1 MPAKGVAMVT
11 RRNIL
16 DALAGVVIASA
27 LPALP
32 TLAAHAV
39 PKKKQTRTPSQV
51 EAWMD
56 QWMTGEKP
64 LGRAMRVSRFRDPMY
79 FLIAPIS
86 WTPGLSEASK
96 YQAVEVPTGFVTD
109 LASIPP
115 IFYSVLRPD
124 GEYAYAAIIHD
135 YLYWTQTRSR
145 EEADE
150 ILKLAM
156 QDLKVGS
163 IKLMAIYE
171 AVRHFGGKA
180 WGDNAR
186 LKSQGEK
193 RILVKFPDD
202 PTINWD
208 DWRKRADV
216 FAT

>member
-1 MPAKGVAMVT
+1 MVT

-16 DALAGVVIASA
+16 DTLASAAIASA
-27 LPALP
+27 VAVLP
-32 TLAAHAV
+32 TLAAQAA
-39 PKKKQTRTPSQV
+39 PKKNQTQTPSQV

-56 QWMTGEKP
+56 RWMTGEKA

-86 WTPGLSEASK
+86 WTPNLSEAGK

-115 IFYSVLRPD
+115 VFYSVLRPD

-163 IKLMAIYE
+163 IKLTTIYE

-180 WGDNAR
+180 WDDNAR
-186 LKSQGEK
+186 LKSQGGK

-208 DWRKRADV
+208 DWKKRTDV

>member
-1 MPAKGVAMVT
+1 
-11 RRNIL
+11 
-16 DALAGVVIASA
+16 
-27 LPALP
+27 
-32 TLAAHAV
+32 
-39 PKKKQTRTPSQV
+39 
-51 EAWMD
+51 
-56 QWMTGEKP
+56 
-64 LGRAMRVSRFRDPMY
+64 MY

-86 WTPGLSEASK
+86 WTPNLSEAGK

-109 LASIPP
+109 FASIPP
-115 IFYSVLRPD
+115 IFFSVLRPD
-124 GEYAYAAIIHD
+124 GEYAYAAVIHD
-135 YLYWTQTRSR
+135 YLYWTQTRPR

-156 QDLKVGS
+156 QDLKVDS
-163 IKLMAIYE
+163 VKLTAIYE

-180 WGDNAR
+180 WNDNAK

-208 DWRKRADV
+208 DWKKRSGV

>member
-1 MPAKGVAMVT
+1 MVT
-11 RRNIL
+11 RRSVL
-16 DALAGVVIASA
+16 GALASVAIVSA
-27 LPALP
+27 LPVFP
-32 TLAAHAV
+32 TLATS
-39 PKKKQTRTPSQV
+39 PKKMQTRTPSQV

-56 QWMTGEKP
+56 RWMTGEKA
-64 LGRAMRVSRFRDPMY
+64 LGRPMRVSRFRDPMY

-86 WTPGLSEASK
+86 WMPNLSEVDK

-109 LASIPP
+109 FASIPP

-124 GEYAYAAIIHD
+124 GEYAYAAVIHD
-135 YLYWTQTRSR
+135 YLYWMQTRPR
-145 EEADE
+145 EVADE

-156 QDLKVGS
+156 QDLKVDS
-163 IKLMAIYE
+163 VKLTAIYE
-171 AVRHFGGKA
+171 AVRLFGGKA
-180 WGDNAR
+180 WNDNAR

-208 DWRKRADV
+208 DWKKRPGV

>member
-1 MPAKGVAMVT
+1 MD
-11 RRNIL
+11 R
-16 DALAGVVIASA
+16 
-27 LPALP
+27 
-32 TLAAHAV
+32 
-39 PKKKQTRTPSQV
+39 
-51 EAWMD
+51 WMK
-56 QWMTGEKP
+56 GEKA
-64 LGRAMRVSRFRDPMY
+64 LGGAMRVSRFRDPMY

-86 WTPGLSEASK
+86 WTPNLSETGK

-109 LASIPP
+109 FASIPP

-124 GEYAYAAIIHD
+124 GEYAYAAVIHD
-135 YLYWTQTRSR
+135 YLYWTQTGPR
-145 EEADE
+145 EDADE

-163 IKLMAIYE
+163 TKLTAIYE

-180 WGDNAR
+180 WNDNAR

-202 PTINWD
+202 PTTNWE
-208 DWRKRADV
+208 DWKKQPGV